1 MDRAAF
7 GLPFPK
13 FFFKG
18 RKNNMKRIT
27 IDKKEY
33 IIEFSIEATLYN
45 ECTEKIMDMI
55 TTVGVT
61 QATLES
67 DDVSNDD
74 KTDKAIKAV
83 ISNTADI
90 PQRALTLFYAGL
102 LEHHGADNGDG
113 SVRSKNDAKRLL
125 TTYLRENEGKS
136 LYDVMNEMTEE
147 IINDHFFEMIGVDK
161 VMNKANQQFEEVTEI
176 HE

>member
-1 MDRAAF
+1 
-7 GLPFPK
+7 
-13 FFFKG
+13 
-18 RKNNMKRIT
+18 MKRIT

-33 IIEFSIEATLYN
+33 IVEFSIEATLYN

-55 TTVGVT
+55 TNVGVA
-61 QATLES
+61 QATMES
-67 DDVSNDD
+67 DDISNED
-74 KTDKAIKAV
+74 KTDTAIRTV

-90 PQRALTLFYAGL
+90 PQRALILFYAGL
-102 LEHHGADNGDG
+102 LEHHGTDNGDG

-125 TTYLRENEGKS
+125 TAYLRENEGKS

-161 VMNKANQQFEEVTEI
+161 VMNNANQQFQETTES